1 MYALEAVG
9 VSKSFAGVRA
19 LKNVSLQVKKGAIHA
34 LIGENGAGKSTL
46 MRIVAGAETK
56 DAGEIRLDG
65 RAVDIQSPRDA
76 IDRGVAIIYQE
87 YVLAPDLTV
96 AENIFIDRL
105 AGGKGFIHWR
115 DLNAKAAEL
124 LARLGFT
131 DIRPDDRVGDLKV
144 AYQQVV
150 EICKALSRDSKV
162 LILDEPTAV
171 LTFREKEKLFGLLRD
186 LQTQGVTIVYIS
198 HRLEEL
204 FELCSDITV
213 FKDGEYVDTVS
224 VAGSTIDRLINM
236 MVGRELSNLFP
247 TRHATIGETVL
258 EVHNLRRAPV
268 VNDVSFT
275 VRAGEVLGFSGLV
288 GAGRTETMRLIY
300 GADRMDAGEIVL
312 NGKRLA
318 IRSTTDAIRAGI
330 GFLPEDRKRQGI
342 ILEMPIRINATLAS
356 MRQVTTRFHTI
367 SRKREKE
374 LVDRLVRFL
383 SIKLGSMEDDVST
396 LSGGNQQKVS
406 FAKWIA
412 ANCKCII
419 LDEPTRGVDVG
430 AKVEIYQ
437 IINEMAE
444 KGMAVV
450 VVSSEMLELIGICD
464 RVLVMRGGS
473 VMGELAKD
481 DLTENNM
488 ISLAM
493 GVQG

>member
-19 LKNVSLQVKKGAIHA
+19 LKNVSLKVKKGAIHA

-76 IDRGVAIIYQE
+76 IDLGISIIYQE

-105 AGGKGFIHWR
+105 AGGRGLIHWR

-131 DIRPDDRVGDLKV
+131 EIRPDDRVGDLKV

-186 LQTQGVTIVYIS
+186 LQAQGVTIVYIS

-213 FKDGEYVDTVS
+213 FKDGEYVDTV
-224 VAGSTIDRLINM
+224 AAADSTIDKLINM

-247 TRHATIGETVL
+247 ARRATIGETVL
-258 EVHNLRRAPV
+258 EVRNLRRDSV
-268 VNDVSFT
+268 VNNVSFT
-275 VRAGEVLGFSGLV
+275 ARAGEVLGFSGLV

-312 NGKRLA
+312 KGKRLS
-318 IRSTTDAIRAGI
+318 IRSTSDAISAGI

-464 RVLVMRGGS
+464 RVLVMRGGAI
-473 VMGELAKD
+473 MGELGKD